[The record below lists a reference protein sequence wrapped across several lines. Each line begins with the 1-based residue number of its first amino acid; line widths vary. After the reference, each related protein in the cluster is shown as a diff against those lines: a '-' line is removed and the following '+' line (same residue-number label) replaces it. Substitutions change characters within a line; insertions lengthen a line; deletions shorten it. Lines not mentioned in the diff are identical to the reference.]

1 VHTPNEQTSPE
12 AHCRPQAPQLLRSLC
27 SAASQPLLALVSQLA
42 KFSAHAPSAQVPL
55 AQLAAALAKK
65 QGRPQPPQCVVL
77 VVVLV
82 SQPFTASPSQL
93 PKPVLQVP
101 SRHTPPA
108 HDTAPLVRVQA
119 WPQPPQFAR
128 LVEVSTSQPSPAL
141 PLQSAR
147 LPGQVPRAVPQ
158 VPEVHTGTRPGVV
171 VLQMVPQV
179 RQLLTAVLRLVSQP
193 FSAMPSQLPKP
204 VLQTPSAQRPLAQ
217 VADALG
223 KLQVL
228 PQAPQCVVLVLVLA
242 SQPLPLLLSQL
253 AKPAL
258 QVPRTHALATQF
270 EALFAKRPTQLALQ
284 DPQFDESFV
293 RSLQTPEQPVCPLAQ
308 FSRQI
313 PLSHTSP
320 EGHARPHA
328 PQFVRSLVRSR
339 QEPEQFVWPT
349 AQFV

>member
-1 VHTPNEQTSPE
+1 MRPAGHWVPHVPQLARSVWVFTQLPLQLLCPVWHCTVQTPAEQTSPD

-27 SAASQPLLALVSQLA
+27 SPASQPLLALLSQLA
-42 KFSAHAPSAQVPL
+42 KPVVHAPRAQVPL
-55 AQLAAALAKK
+55 AQVAAALAKK

-82 SQPFTASPSQL
+82 SQPLTASPSQL
-93 PKPVLQVP
+93 PKPVLHMP
-101 SRHTPPA
+101 RRHTPPV
-108 HDTAPLVRVQA
+108 HDTAPLDRVQA

-147 LPGQVPRAVPQ
+147 PVGQVPRAVPQ
-158 VPEVHTGTRPGVV
+158 VAMVHTGTRPGVV
-171 VLQMVPQV
+171 VLHTLPQV

-204 VLQTPSAQRPLAQ
+204 ELQVPSAQRPLAQ
-217 VADALG
+217 VAVALG

-228 PQAPQCVVLVLVLA
+228 PHAPQWVVLVLVLA

-258 QVPRTHALATQF
+258 QEPSAHALPTQLG
-270 EALFAKRPTQLALQ
+270 ALLAKRPVQVVPHALQ
-284 DPQFDESFV
+284 LFASFV
-293 RSLQTPEQPVCPLAQ
+293 RSRQVPE
-308 FSRQI
+308 
-313 PLSHTSP
+313 
-320 EGHARPHA
+320 HA
-328 PQFVRSLVRSR
+328 V
-339 QEPEQFVWPT
+339 
-349 AQFV
+349 